1 MYHQLGSGGVE
12 EKNKKERKKKR
23 KRQAHTFSFVL
34 STLYPDIMAATKGN
48 VGAVE
53 NMTALPKFITVS
65 RMLLLPRMIAKGMC

>member
-1 MYHQLGSGGVE
+1 M
-12 EKNKKERKKKR
+12 
-23 KRQAHTFSFVL
+23 L